1 LQTTRNIFASR
12 IAMPGL
18 IGHICRRSRVCNTA
32 FIRFCSSTTA
42 SNESAPTAVYAS
54 LVAKGHLR
62 QDSHQLM
69 VLEPLDRLHAELLT
83 SGHLLT
89 APSAAASSAAA
100 GSAGLMS
107 RLMQR
112 WTAKSAPQPS
122 LAGPRGLYIYGGV
135 GGGKS
140 MLMDLFFNCC
150 SGSGGEPSSAVL
162 AKRRLHFHAF
172 MTEVHQMIHR
182 FKQADKSVKGAYD
195 PIGPVAADIASRTR
209 LLCLDEFQVTDI
221 ADAMI
226 LKRLFTVLFA
236 SGLVLVA
243 SSNRAP
249 DDLYKNGLQ
258 RVNFLPFIPIL
269 KRHCGIVELGSGV
282 DYRRLARDKD
292 AAAGSSGSMRTYFL
306 SGDADSSVAMETLW
320 KRLCS
325 AEAGPAGPTR
335 LRVFGRDVS
344 FDKCKGGLL
353 WASFDQLCCQPLAAA
368 DYVAVCQRFHC
379 LFLHGVPVLSLQ
391 NRSAMRRFI
400 TLIDTIYDNRCRLVI
415 SAAEPPESL
424 FQPGDSLDEAELHR
438 MRVLRDDL
446 GVSQHGPNAESAGA
460 TIFTGEEEVFA
471 HERTVSRLTEMM
483 SAQYWSVSARDA
495 II

>member
-1 LQTTRNIFASR
+1 IQPQPV
-12 IAMPGL
+12 M
-18 IGHICRRSRVCNTA
+18 HRR
-32 FIRFCSSTTA
+32 
-42 SNESAPTAVYAS
+42 APTTPSGQWLPTSPADPPALPGRIPSDGYRRRDDSKTPVHRAVR
-54 LVAKGHLR
+54 LR
-62 QDSHQLM
+62 
-69 VLEPLDRLHAELLT
+69 P
-83 SGHLLT
+83 G
-89 APSAAASSAAA
+89 A
-100 GSAGLMS
+100 G
-107 RLMQR
+107 
-112 WTAKSAPQPS
+112 
-122 LAGPRGLYIYGGV
+122 
-135 GGGKS
+135 
-140 MLMDLFFNCC
+140 
-150 SGSGGEPSSAVL
+150 
-162 AKRRLHFHAF
+162 
-172 MTEVHQMIHR
+172 
-182 FKQADKSVKGAYD
+182 
-195 PIGPVAADIASRTR
+195 
-209 LLCLDEFQVTDI
+209 
-221 ADAMI
+221 
-226 LKRLFTVLFA
+226 
-236 SGLVLVA
+236 GLVQPG
-243 SSNRAP
+243 P

-325 AEAGPAGPTR
+325 AEAGAGPTR

-368 DYVAVCQRFHC
+368 GLCGRVPALPLPVSARRSSAVA
-379 LFLHGVPVLSLQ
+379 
-391 NRSAMRRFI
+391 AERRRYADL
-400 TLIDTIYDNRCRLVI
+400 LIDISMIIVI

-483 SAQYWSVSARDA
+483 FSSSTVR
-495 II
+495 